1 MVEPFNFSRLPVIH
15 FGAGTAGKAVPLAS
29 RYGRRLLLVTGKTS
43 FAESLRGQKILDQLD
58 AFRIK
63 YDIVSLSGEPETS
76 FIDHTASVFRKSR
89 PDIVLAAG
97 GGSVID
103 AGKALSAMIPVDR
116 PVWDY
121 LEGNPEQVQHP
132 GTKLPFIAMPT
143 TAGTGSEATKNAVL
157 TVTEDPSL
165 KKSLRH
171 DSFMPDIA
179 IVDPEL
185 SAGCPPDVTAASGL
199 DAVTQ
204 LLEGWLSTGSSAV
217 TDALAGEA
225 LKKALKSIRRAVKNG
240 SDLAARAD
248 MAYAAL
254 ISGIVLA
261 NAGLGAVHGFASVL
275 GGRYNI
281 PHGVVCGTLLG
292 AVTRSNIGRLKK
304 EPDSPYLE
312 KLSRAGRWLCADSR
326 GADDDHSLCLAG
338 ELDRLI
344 EDFNIPRLGMYGV
357 TAADT
362 ENLAAAT
369 GIKNN
374 PVRLDREELKNILDS
389 RL

>member
-15 FGAGTAGKAVPLAS
+15 FGTGTSGKAVPLAS

-43 FAESLRGQKILDQLD
+43 FAASPWGRKILDRLD
-58 AFRIK
+58 ASPVK
-63 YDIVSLSGEPETS
+63 YDIISLSGEPETS
-76 FIDHTASVFRKSR
+76 FIDHTAAVFRKSR

-121 LEGNPEQVQHP
+121 LEGNPEQIQHP

-171 DSFMPDIA
+171 DNFMPDIA
-179 IVDPEL
+179 IVDPLL

-204 LLEGWLSTGSSAV
+204 LLEGWLSTGSSAI
-217 TDALAGEA
+217 TDALAGDA
-225 LKKALKSIRRAVKNG
+225 LEKALKSIRRAVENG

-275 GGRYNI
+275 GGRYII

-304 EPDSPYLE
+304 EPGSPYLE
-312 KLSRAGRWLCADSR
+312 KLSRAGRWICTDSR
-326 GADDDHSLCLAG
+326 GTDDHSLCLAG

-344 EDFNIPRLGMYGV
+344 EDFNIPRLGKYGV
-357 TAADT
+357 TSADT

-374 PVRLDREELKNILDS
+374 PVSLGREELKKILDS

>member
-1 MVEPFNFSRLPVIH
+1 
-15 FGAGTAGKAVPLAS
+15 
-29 RYGRRLLLVTGKTS
+29 
-43 FAESLRGQKILDQLD
+43 
-58 AFRIK
+58 
-63 YDIVSLSGEPETS
+63 
-76 FIDHTASVFRKSR
+76 
-89 PDIVLAAG
+89 VLAAG

-121 LEGNPEQVQHP
+121 LEGNPEQIHHP

-185 SAGCPPDVTAASGL
+185 SAGCPPEITAASGL

-204 LLEGWLSTGSSAV
+204 LLEGWLSTGSSAI
-217 TDALAGEA
+217 TDALACVA
-225 LKKALKSIRRAVKNG
+225 LEKALKSIRRAVENG
-240 SDLAARAD
+240 SDLSARAD

-312 KLSRAGRWLCADSR
+312 KLRRAGRWLCADSR

-338 ELDRLI
+338 ELDGLI